1 MVDSA
6 AWRRQDHGRYFQK
19 GLMAMSA
26 QKNSKTVRTVQDS
39 KGSVYELRSELSRGG
54 QGVVYHTQY
63 PQVLVKGFTSKD
75 ERLRQRWRQRLA
87 WLIRQDLADLKI
99 ARPLVLLAEPRCG
112 YVMELMDG
120 LVPLQSL
127 LESYVAAGEEFLA
140 DYQRQGGL
148 RRRIRILC
156 QLART
161 LNQLHARG
169 MLYGD
174 LSPSNI
180 FVSDDPA
187 YAETWL
193 IDCDNISLEAHSSL
207 TLHTAD
213 YGAPEVVRGDGL
225 LSSLTDAWSF
235 AVIAYQLLTHNHPFK
250 GEQVNDGEPEEED
263 AALRG
268 ERPWIYDG
276 QDDTN
281 ACFNNL
287 PIQLME
293 HSKLPGLFA
302 RCFEQG
308 KVMPSE
314 RPGMAEWLEAL
325 SEVDERLIRCAECG
339 ATTLVP
345 LSLQVLEDQQ
355 CFFCDEPLD
364 TRAVLFE
371 EFIELVPEDDQ
382 PEQQATPETPL
393 ATGRKVWLQPGQS
406 VELKRL
412 MPTFSYDLRPSDHIR
427 IEYTDK
433 GLGIYP
439 LPKAQLTLQR
449 GEAKKP
455 LERYQGLKESLRGQH
470 AEPYRIHVGDVQAAH
485 VFWQFSW

>member
-1 MVDSA
+1 M
-6 AWRRQDHGRYFQK
+6 Y
-19 GLMAMSA
+19 
-26 QKNSKTVRTVQDS
+26 
-39 KGSVYELRSELSRGG
+39 
-54 QGVVYHTQY
+54 
-63 PQVLVKGFTSKD
+63 
-75 ERLRQRWRQRLA
+75 
-87 WLIRQDLADLKI
+87 
-99 ARPLVLLAEPRCG
+99 
-112 YVMELMDG
+112 
-120 LVPLQSL
+120 
-127 LESYVAAGEEFLA
+127 
-140 DYQRQGGL
+140 
-148 RRRIRILC
+148 
-156 QLART
+156 
-161 LNQLHARG
+161 
-169 MLYGD
+169 
-174 LSPSNI
+174 
-180 FVSDDPA
+180 
-187 YAETWL
+187 
-193 IDCDNISLEAHSSL
+193 
-207 TLHTAD
+207 TAD

>member
-1 MVDSA
+1 
-6 AWRRQDHGRYFQK
+6 
-19 GLMAMSA
+19 MAMSA

-39 KGSVYELRSELSRGG
+39 KGAVYELRSELSRGG

-63 PQVLVKGFTSKD
+63 PQVLVKGLISKD
-75 ERLRQRWRQRLA
+75 EKLRQRWRQRLA
-87 WLIRQDLADLKI
+87 WLVRQDLADLKI

-127 LESYVAAGEEFLA
+127 LESYVAAGEDFLA

-207 TLHTAD
+207 TMYTAD

-250 GEQVNDGEPEEED
+250 GEQVSDGEPEEED

-268 ERPWIYDG
+268 ERPWICDG
-276 QDDTN
+276 QDDAN
-281 ACFNNL
+281 ACFINL
-287 PIQLME
+287 PIQLIE
-293 HSKLPGLFA
+293 LHA
-302 RCFEQG
+302 
-308 KVMPSE
+308 
-314 RPGMAEWLEAL
+314 
-325 SEVDERLIRCAECG
+325 
-339 ATTLVP
+339 
-345 LSLQVLEDQQ
+345 
-355 CFFCDEPLD
+355 
-364 TRAVLFE
+364 AVLGHDAPVVKVAH
-371 EFIELVPEDDQ
+371 LGA
-382 PEQQATPETPL
+382 QQAARPVRQVFRTRQSL
-393 ATGRKVWLQPGQS
+393 SGRTSG
-406 VELKRL
+406 
-412 MPTFSYDLRPSDHIR
+412 H
-427 IEYTDK
+427 
-433 GLGIYP
+433 G
-439 LPKAQLTLQR
+439 
-449 GEAKKP
+449 
-455 LERYQGLKESLRGQH
+455 
-470 AEPYRIHVGDVQAAH
+470 
-485 VFWQFSW
+485 